1 MASKGQMTGML
12 GTYLHEAALYIT
24 KLPKA
29 EHDVPEW
36 LVAMEALTPHRTIFA
51 HGVGFFVRVDAR

>member
-51 HGVGFFVRVDAR
+51 HGVGFFVRVNAR

>member
-1 MASKGQMTGML
+1 MASKGQMTRML